1 MGAACDEAGTPTS
14 PTSTSSTSSTA
25 STSTSTATTTTSTT
39 TSTSTS
45 TSSSAATFTVV
56 QRNVLNNCRTC
67 HNDPNAAFNGSL
79 SLQTNAY
86 GNLVNV
92 AAAGK
97 AGAVRVVPGNPDA
110 SYLVQK
116 LEGTAGIAGGRM
128 PLGGPFLSASQI
140 AVVREWIAAG
150 ALNN

>member
-1 MGAACDEAGTPTS
+1 M
-14 PTSTSSTSSTA
+14 
-25 STSTSTATTTTSTT
+25 
-39 TSTSTS
+39 
-45 TSSSAATFTVV
+45 
-56 QRNVLNNCRTC
+56 LNNCRTC